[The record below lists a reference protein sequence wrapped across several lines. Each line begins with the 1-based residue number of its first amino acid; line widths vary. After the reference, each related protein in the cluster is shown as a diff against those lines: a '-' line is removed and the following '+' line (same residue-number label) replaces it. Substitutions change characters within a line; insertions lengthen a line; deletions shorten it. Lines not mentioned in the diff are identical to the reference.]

1 MFAAAISLVG
11 LAATVYLVLRE
22 AKAIRAQSGTVA
34 KSALGWS
41 VAFGL
46 FQVFL
51 TIWGTVGLVAQNEPL
66 AFVMLI
72 LTNAILTG
80 CAWASIARD
89 RIAPRV
95 FAFAAPDAP
104 APTGKLARL
113 RGAFV
118 GKPLVAAVL
127 CLLLAGV
134 FALLGMEVSSNHD
147 FTWVYPLCIL
157 LEWAIITALMAG
169 LFFLFQRHGAAP
181 AVLAFA
187 LFILGI
193 AEFFVIT
200 FKSMPIQPGDLS
212 AISTAAA
219 VAGTGYTF
227 SISLFCVLSM
237 GFTAIAMLLCE
248 YAGLVAPHRQKG
260 AANAKRM
267 LLTNL
272 LVAVLCLG
280 GVTAHVTLI
289 DYYNTLGI
297 TVYTWRPLES
307 YWREGYLPAFISAAQ
322 SIKPPKPADYSVDD
336 AKATLKKYAKAY
348 DKSDAAKSDERA
360 AAKEQFDSEKPTV
373 IAIMNETFSDLSE
386 YPGLEGTN
394 AAPTFFHEVANDSLA
409 AGDVYVSAMGGGTCN
424 SEFEFLTGS
433 SMGLLGP
440 GVYPYM
446 LYNLEGVDNMASYLK
461 SIGYATSAIHP
472 ADAQNWRRDRVYE
485 QLGFDEFFDI
495 TSFDGAEYFRD
506 MVSDGATYNKI
517 LQIMDEGEGP
527 QFIFDVTIANHGGYD
542 TGTIAEEDMVRID
555 MDGEESAEVNEY
567 VTAIARADADLAAF
581 LAKLAQREE
590 PIVVVLFGDHQ
601 PGFVEQLAPTGD
613 SDEEPTVDDAQ
624 QRYATPYMLWT
635 NDEQL
640 SRHVRRGGDTS
651 LNYLAATTLK
661 TAGLPLNEYF
671 AFLYATKQSLP
682 AINLNGYMDAEGV
695 WHWNDDADSSS
706 AEAVAD
712 LAIVQ
717 HQNLFDNKQ

>member
-46 FQVFL
+46 FQLFL
-51 TIWGTVGLVAQNEPL
+51 TIWSAIGLVAQNEPL

-95 FAFAAPDAP
+95 FAFAGPDAP
-104 APTGKLARL
+104 APPASSPACAAPLWANRSSPPSCACCSPASL
-113 RGAFV
+113 RCWAWRSRPTTTLPGST
-118 GKPLVAAVL
+118 P
-127 CLLLAGV
+127 
-134 FALLGMEVSSNHD
+134 S
-147 FTWVYPLCIL
+147 CIL
-157 LEWAIITALMAG
+157 LEWAIITTLMVG

-187 LFILGI
+187 LFVLGI

-336 AKATLKKYAKAY
+336 AKATL
-348 DKSDAAKSDERA
+348 
-360 AAKEQFDSEKPTV
+360 EKV
-373 IAIMNETFSDLSE
+373 RQ
-386 YPGLEGTN
+386 GLR
-394 AAPTFFHEVANDSLA
+394 
-409 AGDVYVSAMGGGTCN
+409 
-424 SEFEFLTGS
+424 
-433 SMGLLGP
+433 
-440 GVYPYM
+440 
-446 LYNLEGVDNMASYLK
+446 
-461 SIGYATSAIHP
+461 
-472 ADAQNWRRDRVYE
+472 Q
-485 QLGFDEFFDI
+485 
-495 TSFDGAEYFRD
+495 
-506 MVSDGATYNKI
+506 
-517 LQIMDEGEGP
+517 
-527 QFIFDVTIANHGGYD
+527 
-542 TGTIAEEDMVRID
+542 
-555 MDGEESAEVNEY
+555 
-567 VTAIARADADLAAF
+567 
-581 LAKLAQREE
+581 
-590 PIVVVLFGDHQ
+590 
-601 PGFVEQLAPTGD
+601 
-613 SDEEPTVDDAQ
+613 
-624 QRYATPYMLWT
+624 
-635 NDEQL
+635 
-640 SRHVRRGGDTS
+640 VRRGQERRARRRKGAVRQREAHGHRHHERDLLGS
-651 LNYLAATTLK
+651 VD
-661 TAGLPLNEYF
+661 LPEY
-671 AFLYATKQSLP
+671 ARRLRGP
-682 AINLNGYMDAEGV
+682 AVL
-695 WHWNDDADSSS
+695 
-706 AEAVAD
+706 
-712 LAIVQ
+712 
-717 HQNLFDNKQ
+717 

>member
-46 FQVFL
+46 FQLFL
-51 TIWGTVGLVAQNEPL
+51 TIWGAIGLVAQNEPL

-157 LEWAIITALMAG
+157 LEWAIITTLMVG

-219 VAGTGYTF
+219 VAGTGYTL
-227 SISLFCVLSM
+227 SL
-237 GFTAIAMLLCE
+237 
-248 YAGLVAPHRQKG
+248 
-260 AANAKRM
+260 
-267 LLTNL
+267 
-272 LVAVLCLG
+272 
-280 GVTAHVTLI
+280 
-289 DYYNTLGI
+289 
-297 TVYTWRPLES
+297 
-307 YWREGYLPAFISAAQ
+307 
-322 SIKPPKPADYSVDD
+322 
-336 AKATLKKYAKAY
+336 
-348 DKSDAAKSDERA
+348 
-360 AAKEQFDSEKPTV
+360 
-373 IAIMNETFSDLSE
+373 
-386 YPGLEGTN
+386 
-394 AAPTFFHEVANDSLA
+394 
-409 AGDVYVSAMGGGTCN
+409 
-424 SEFEFLTGS
+424 
-433 SMGLLGP
+433 
-440 GVYPYM
+440 
-446 LYNLEGVDNMASYLK
+446 
-461 SIGYATSAIHP
+461 IH
-472 ADAQNWRRDRVYE
+472 
-485 QLGFDEFFDI
+485 I
-495 TSFDGAEYFRD
+495 
-506 MVSDGATYNKI
+506 
-517 LQIMDEGEGP
+517 
-527 QFIFDVTIANHGGYD
+527 
-542 TGTIAEEDMVRID
+542 
-555 MDGEESAEVNEY
+555 
-567 VTAIARADADLAAF
+567 
-581 LAKLAQREE
+581 
-590 PIVVVLFGDHQ
+590 
-601 PGFVEQLAPTGD
+601 
-613 SDEEPTVDDAQ
+613 
-624 QRYATPYMLWT
+624 
-635 NDEQL
+635 
-640 SRHVRRGGDTS
+640 
-651 LNYLAATTLK
+651 
-661 TAGLPLNEYF
+661 
-671 AFLYATKQSLP
+671 
-682 AINLNGYMDAEGV
+682 
-695 WHWNDDADSSS
+695 
-706 AEAVAD
+706 
-712 LAIVQ
+712 
-717 HQNLFDNKQ
+717 

>member
-22 AKAIRAQSGTVA
+22 AKAVRAQSGTVA

-46 FQVFL
+46 FQLFL
-51 TIWGTVGLVAQNEPL
+51 TIWGAIGLVAQNEPL

-89 RIAPRV
+89 RIAPRI

-157 LEWAIITALMAG
+157 LEWGIITALMVG

-187 LFILGI
+187 LFVLGI

-348 DKSDAAKSDERA
+348 DKSNAAKSDERA

-373 IAIMNETFSDLSE
+373 IAIMNETFSDLSI
-386 YPGLEGTN
+386 YQN
-394 AAPTFFHEVANDSLA
+394 MR
-409 AGDVYVSAMGGGTCN
+409 AGY
-424 SEFEFLTGS
+424 
-433 SMGLLGP
+433 
-440 GVYPYM
+440 
-446 LYNLEGVDNMASYLK
+446 
-461 SIGYATSAIHP
+461 
-472 ADAQNWRRDRVYE
+472 
-485 QLGFDEFFDI
+485 
-495 TSFDGAEYFRD
+495 
-506 MVSDGATYNKI
+506 
-517 LQIMDEGEGP
+517 EGP
-527 QFIFDVTIANHGGYD
+527 QYFKSLSNCLSRAKLYAQADVDILFLGDDIGMQQTIMMSEEMYTTWIKPRLKKIIGAAKAVRPDLLVFYHSCGYIEPFIPHLIEVGVDVLNPIQPECMDVEKIFREYGDRLSFH
-542 TGTIAEEDMVRID
+542 GTIGTQSVMPFGTPEEVR
-555 MDGEESAEVNEY
+555 ANVKRNL
-567 VTAIARADADLAAF
+567 DLAGD
-581 LAKLAQREE
+581 KSG
-590 PIVVVLFGDHQ
+590 LF
-601 PGFVEQLAPTGD
+601 VAPTHLL
-613 SDEEPTVDDAQ
+613 EPAVPWENIRAYVEACQ
-624 QRYATPYMLWT
+624 
-635 NDEQL
+635 
-640 SRHVRRGGDTS
+640 
-651 LNYLAATTLK
+651 NYTR
-661 TAGLPLNEYF
+661 
-671 AFLYATKQSLP
+671 
-682 AINLNGYMDAEGV
+682 
-695 WHWNDDADSSS
+695 
-706 AEAVAD
+706 
-712 LAIVQ
+712 
-717 HQNLFDNKQ
+717 